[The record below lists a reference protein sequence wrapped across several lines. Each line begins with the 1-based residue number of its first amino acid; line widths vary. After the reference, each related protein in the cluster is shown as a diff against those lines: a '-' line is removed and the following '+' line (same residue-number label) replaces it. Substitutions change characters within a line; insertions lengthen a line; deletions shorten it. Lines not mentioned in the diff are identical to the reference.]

1 MTTSAAPVYIV
12 DDELS
17 VREALRSLIR
27 SAGWRVETFGSAR
40 EFLTSEWASVPSC
53 LVLDVELPDLSGFEL
68 QQELARHN
76 PKSSIIFLTGRG
88 DIPMSV
94 RAIKA
99 GAVEFLTKPPAEDQL
114 LEAIRQAMTDAP
126 PPAKRTSP
134 GQRASEGRQ
143 KIVGKSGALKS
154 LLAQVDAVAPTASTV
169 LILGET
175 GTGKESVAR
184 TIHDQ
189 SPRHAGPF
197 ISVNCAAIPQSLA
210 ASELFGHERG
220 AFTGALQRRLG
231 RFEQA
236 QGGTIFLDEVGEL
249 PADIQVALLR
259 VLQERQFER
268 VGGQQAIASDVRVI
282 AATNRDLPAAIA
294 AGTFRSDLFYRLNV
308 FPIEMP
314 PLRSRREDISLL
326 VEHFIELHGGA
337 TAGLERAISPRA
349 QQLLESYAWP
359 GNIRELQNVVER
371 ALIISAPGELALDER
386 WFATQ
391 GVLPTAAGPLAES
404 LARQEKSMIEAA
416 LAETAGKVSGSAGAA
431 ALLKMPPSTMDSKI
445 KSLRIDKH
453 RFRRLSH

>member
-1 MTTSAAPVYIV
+1 MTTSTAPVYIV
-12 DDELS
+12 DDEVS
-17 VREALRSLIR
+17 VREALSSLIR

-68 QQELARHN
+68 QEELARNN

-126 PPAKRTSP
+126 PPAKRASP
-134 GQRASEGRQ
+134 GQPAPEGRH
-143 KIVGKSGALKS
+143 KIVGKSAALKTM
-154 LLAQVDAVAPTASTV
+154 LAQLHAVAPTASTV

-184 TIHDQ
+184 TIHDRSQ
-189 SPRHAGPF
+189 RHAGPF

-249 PADIQVALLR
+249 PPDIQVALLR

-268 VGGQQAIASDVRVI
+268 VGGQQALASDVRVV

-314 PLRSRREDISLL
+314 PLRSRREDIALL
-326 VEHFIELHGGA
+326 VEHFLDLHEGASGLRREL
-337 TAGLERAISPRA
+337 SPRT
-349 QQLLESYAWP
+349 QELLASYAWP

-371 ALIISAPGELALDER
+371 ALIISKPGELAFDER

-391 GVLPTAAGPLAES
+391 GLLPTAASPLSES
-404 LARQEKSMIEAA
+404 LARQERSVIEAA
-416 LAETAGKVSGSAGAA
+416 LAETGGKVSGPAGAA

-445 KSLRIDKH
+445 KSLRIEKH